1 MSKQRAL
8 LVDDHSLVRGGIRE
22 MINSNSQTTEVVAET
37 DNGRDGLRI
46 LTDGNIDLLITDLS
60 MPDMDGIALIKA
72 ARKRQPELNCIVLSM
87 HTANEYVAAAFRAGA
102 CGYLHKNASTSE
114 LMEALEQARRGGYY
128 MHPNIAGSLVDILR
142 QPDMAADPLERL
154 SDRQRDVL
162 KLLAEGNST
171 KAIAEIMSVSPKTV
185 ETHRKAIMDRLEI
198 RDVPGLVKFAVAHG
212 LVDLETW

>member
-22 MINSNSQTTEVVAET
+22 MINSNSNTTEVVAET

-46 LTDGNIDLLITDLS
+46 LADGNIDLLITDLS

-72 ARKRQPELNCIVLSM
+72 ARKREPDLSCIVLSM

-114 LMEALEQARRGGYY
+114 LMEALEQARRGSYY

-198 RDVPGLVKFAVAHG
+198 RNVPGLVKFAVAHG
-212 LVDLETW
+212 LVDPEAW

>member
-1 MSKQRAL
+1 MNKQRAL

-22 MINSNSQTTEVVAET
+22 MINGNSDHTEVVAET
-37 DNGRDGLRI
+37 DNGRDGLKI
-46 LTDGNIDLLITDLS
+46 LADGKIDLLITDLS

-72 ARKRQPELNCIVLSM
+72 ARKRLPDLKCIVLSM

-102 CGYLHKNASTSE
+102 CGYLHKNASPNE
-114 LMEALEQARRGGYY
+114 LMEALDQARKDGYY

-142 QPDMAADPLERL
+142 QSDSSADPLERL

-185 ETHRKAIMDRLEI
+185 ETHRGAIMERLGI

>member
-1 MSKQRAL
+1 
-8 LVDDHSLVRGGIRE
+8 
-22 MINSNSQTTEVVAET
+22 
-37 DNGRDGLRI
+37 
-46 LTDGNIDLLITDLS
+46 
-60 MPDMDGIALIKA
+60 
-72 ARKRQPELNCIVLSM
+72 
-87 HTANEYVAAAFRAGA
+87 
-102 CGYLHKNASTSE
+102 
-114 LMEALEQARRGGYY
+114 

-142 QPDMAADPLERL
+142 QSDASSDPLERL

-185 ETHRKAIMDRLEI
+185 ETHRGAIMERLGI

>member
-1 MSKQRAL
+1 MNKQKAL
-8 LVDDHSLVRGGIRE
+8 LVDDHSLVRNGIRD
-22 MINSNSQTTEVVAET
+22 MINSNSEHTEVVAET
-37 DNGRDGLRI
+37 DNGRDGLKVI
-46 LTDGNIDLLITDLS
+46 SELDIDLLITDLS
-60 MPDMDGIALIKA
+60 MPEMDGIALIKA
-72 ARKRQPELNCIVLSM
+72 ARKRSPDLNCIVLSM

-102 CGYLHKNASTSE
+102 CGYLHKNASTNE
-114 LMEALEQARRGGYY
+114 LMEALDQARNGGYY

-142 QPDMAADPLERL
+142 KSDASSDPLERL

-171 KAIAEIMSVSPKTV
+171 KAIAEIMNVSPKTV
-185 ETHRKAIMDRLEI
+185 ETHRGAIMERLGI

>member
-1 MSKQRAL
+1 MKQKAL

-22 MINSNSQTTEVVAET
+22 MINSNSDHTEVVAET
-37 DNGRDGLRI
+37 DNGRDGLKV
-46 LTDGNIDLLITDLS
+46 LMDNEIDLLITDLS
-60 MPDMDGIALIKA
+60 MPDMDGISLIKA
-72 ARKRQPELNCIVLSM
+72 ARKRNPDLNCIVLSM

-102 CGYLHKNASTSE
+102 CGYLHKNASTNE
-114 LMEALEQARRGGYY
+114 LMEALDQARKGGYY

-142 QPDMAADPLERL
+142 QSDMASDPLDRL
-154 SDRQRDVL
+154 SDRQREVL

-171 KAIAEIMSVSPKTV
+171 KDIAGRMNIGVKTV
-185 ETHRKAIMDRLEI
+185 ETHRGAIMERLGI

>member
-1 MSKQRAL
+1 MNKQKAL

-22 MINSNSQTTEVVAET
+22 MINGNSEHTEVVAET

-46 LTDGNIDLLITDLS
+46 LADSDIDLLITDLS

-72 ARKRQPELNCIVLSM
+72 ARKRLPELNCIVLSM

-102 CGYLHKNASTSE
+102 CGYLHKNASTNE
-114 LMEALEQARRGGYY
+114 LMEALDQARKGGYY

-142 QPDMAADPLERL
+142 QSDASSDPLERL

-185 ETHRKAIMDRLEI
+185 ETHRGAIMERLGI